1 MESQITQ
8 ATKVTLE
15 SLQERKGILSS
26 VHLYRNQ
33 TEVLR
38 GKIHSLYLATVFFT
52 ANKRAIS
59 SCFTASSRSFD
70 VPLHSDDARL
80 VTLLM
85 LLGTKSFYWFLSVFI
100 TQLPRKRQHN

>member
-1 MESQITQ
+1 MESQITR

-52 ANKRAIS
+52 TNKRAIS
-59 SCFTASSRSFD
+59 LAS
-70 VPLHSDDARL
+70 LRL
-80 VTLLM
+80 VDLLI
-85 LLGTKSFYWFLSVFI
+85 FHFI
-100 TQLPRKRQHN
+100 LMMHSW